1 MADRLVADVMVE
13 RLKAWGV
20 NRVFGYS
27 GDGINGF
34 MGALRRS
41 TEGRSTGRLPRIT
54 AEPTAPTR
62 EPASNSSRPGTR
74 KRRRSWPSGTPN
86 TPARWAW

>member
-41 TEGRSTGRLPRIT
+41 MQGGGTGSSDS
-54 AEPTAPTR
+54 AEQQ
-62 EPASNSSRPGTR
+62 
-74 KRRRSWPSGTPN
+74 
-86 TPARWAW
+86 

>member
-41 TEGRSTGRLPRIT
+41 MQGG
-54 AEPTAPTR
+54 AAY
-62 EPASNSSRPGTR
+62 SSDGAGSSDSA
-74 KRRRSWPSGTPN
+74 RRQ
-86 TPARWAW
+86 

>member
-41 TEGRSTGRLPRIT
+41 MQGGGTGSSDSAAAVT
-54 AEPTAPTR
+54 V
-62 EPASNSSRPGTR
+62 EPASNSCRPGTR
-74 KRRRSWPSGTPN
+74 KPRRSWPSGTPS
-86 TPARWAW
+86 TRAGWAW

>member
-27 GDGINGF
+27 GDGING
-34 MGALRRS
+34 L
-41 TEGRSTGRLPRIT
+41 
-54 AEPTAPTR
+54 
-62 EPASNSSRPGTR
+62 SR
-74 KRRRSWPSGTPN
+74 
-86 TPARWAW
+86 